1 MSFTFWGYLDQR
13 WIDKKIEEYNLC
25 SYEIV
30 ENLEDFG
37 YEAKQLLS
45 SPNPVIYCLIELII
59 SQLIERVESNFELPQ
74 TQLETIRESLQDT
87 IFVNALDSHLD
98 ASYVFEK
105 LEGEILED
113 LKSNNGFEEIDEELE
128 TKSVNRVATEQATNE
143 LAKLRTLFS
152 EYDF

>member
-13 WIDKKIEEYNLC
+13 WIDKKIEEYNIC

-45 SPNPVIYCLIELII
+45 SPNPVIFCLVELII
-59 SQLIERVESNFELPQ
+59 SQLIERVESSFELPQ
-74 TQLETIRESLQDT
+74 TLLETIREALQDT

-98 ASYVFEK
+98 ASDVFEN
-105 LEGEILED
+105 LED
-113 LKSNNGFEEIDEELE
+113 EIFQELKNNNGFEEMDEELD
-128 TKSVNRVATEQATNE
+128 TVSGNTIAIQQATDE
-143 LAKLRTLFS
+143 LGELRSLFT

>member
-45 SPNPVIYCLIELII
+45 SPNPVIFCLIELII
-59 SQLIERVESNFELPQ
+59 SQLIERVESDFELPQ

-98 ASYVFEK
+98 ASYVFEN

-128 TKSVNRVATEQATNE
+128 TKSVNRVAIEQATNE
-143 LAKLRTLFS
+143 LAKLRTLFN